1 MLAGAVGLINV
12 ALPGPSSYNRPVVAA
27 INVVAIVAG
36 LLAWFAPWSNW
47 SPRATLVLV
56 PVALGLVC
64 VSDGYG
70 GTPAAVYG
78 VYFVVVFAWVGMWHP
93 PGTATRLAVPTCI
106 SYLLPIVTANVS
118 NDDFIRS
125 VGIVIPV
132 CVILGE
138 VMAATVEKMRQAHDA
153 QELAAAA
160 LAAAM
165 VTDELTGLGN
175 RRKGD
180 QLLESLCDGDALL
193 LLDLDRFKV
202 VNDTFGH
209 AEGDRLLT
217 FLGQYLR
224 GAMRNSEEVFR
235 YGGDELVIIQ
245 RADGP
250 SPIEVAERVLH
261 GWRLLNP
268 TTTLS
273 IGIAVHQAGHSLAQT
288 FGEADSALYEA
299 EARRPRSHAHA
310 RGGAS
315 AAQARP
321 APRSPRRRLRPQ
333 VGAFCAMPSC
343 SIILARSIMTVWRYT
358 LPLRRYARLRLP
370 KSTLRWVAG
379 IPMNSPSF
387 VPETELRSSAW
398 ITRR

>member
-1 MLAGAVGLINV
+1 MVGAFRARFRSAGGQAAALFVLSGTVGLVNV
-12 ALPGPSSYNRPVVAA
+12 TLPGPTGYDRPLVSA
-27 INVVAIVAG
+27 INVVAVAVG
-36 LLAWFAPWSNW
+36 LIAWFAPWSRW
-47 SPRATLVLV
+47 SPHATLVLV

-64 VSDGYG
+64 LGDSYG
-70 GTPAAVYG
+70 GTPAALYG
-78 VYFVVVFAWVGMWHP
+78 VYFVVLFAWVGMWHP
-93 PGTATRLAVPTCI
+93 PGTSLRLALPSCVA
-106 SYLLPIVTANVS
+106 YLLPILTAKVQ

-125 VGIVIPV
+125 VGVVIPV

-138 VMAATVEKMRQAHDA
+138 VMAATVEKMRQAHEA
-153 QELAAAA
+153 QEVATAA

-193 LLDLDRFKV
+193 LIDLDRFKV

-217 FLGQYLR
+217 FLGQFLR
-224 GAMRNSEEVFR
+224 GALHDNSEIFR

-245 RADGP
+245 RANGHE
-250 SPIEVAERVLH
+250 PIDLAERVLH

-273 IGIAVHQAGHSLAQT
+273 IGIAVHHPGHSLART

-299 EARRPRSHAHA
+299 KRAGRDRVHVHETVPTPPRPD
-310 RGGAS
+310 
-315 AAQARP
+315 
-321 APRSPRRRLRPQ
+321 
-333 VGAFCAMPSC
+333 
-343 SIILARSIMTVWRYT
+343 
-358 LPLRRYARLRLP
+358 LRLIP
-370 KSTLRWVAG
+370 KAG
-379 IPMNSPSF
+379 
-387 VPETELRSSAW
+387 
-398 ITRR
+398 

>member
-1 MLAGAVGLINV
+1 MVGGLRLRFRSAGGQAAALFVLAGTVGLVNV
-12 ALPGPSSYNRPVVAA
+12 TLPGPTSYNRPVVSA
-27 INVVAIVAG
+27 INAVAVIAG
-36 LLAWFAPWSNW
+36 LLAWFAPWSRW
-47 SPRATLVLV
+47 SPRATLWLV

-64 VSDGYG
+64 LSDAYG

-93 PGTATRLAVPTCI
+93 PGTAVRLALPACA
-106 SYLLPIVTANVS
+106 SYLLPIATSNVP
-118 NDDFIRS
+118 NDDFVRS
-125 VGIVIPV
+125 VGVVIPV

-153 QELAAAA
+153 QERATEA

-180 QLLESLCDGDALL
+180 QLLESVREGDALL
-193 LLDLDRFKV
+193 LIDLDRFKV

-217 FLGQYLR
+217 HLGQFLR
-224 GAMRNSEEVFR
+224 GALHDNGEIFR

-245 RADGP
+245 RGDGP
-250 SPIEVAERVLH
+250 PPIDVAERVLH

-299 EARRPRSHAHA
+299 KRAGRDRVHMHEVVPTPPRPE
-310 RGGAS
+310 
-315 AAQARP
+315 
-321 APRSPRRRLRPQ
+321 
-333 VGAFCAMPSC
+333 
-343 SIILARSIMTVWRYT
+343 
-358 LPLRRYARLRLP
+358 LRL
-370 KSTLRWVAG
+370 LHQAG
-379 IPMNSPSF
+379 
-387 VPETELRSSAW
+387 
-398 ITRR
+398 

>member
-1 MLAGAVGLINV
+1 MVGAFRVRFRSAGGQAAALFVLAGTVGLVNV
-12 ALPGPSSYNRPVVAA
+12 TLPGPSSYNRPLVAA
-27 INVVAIVAG
+27 INILAVVSG
-36 LLAWFAPWSNW
+36 LLAWFAPWSRW

-64 VSDGYG
+64 LSDAYG

-93 PGTATRLAVPTCI
+93 PGTALWLALPSCVI
-106 SYLLPIVTANVS
+106 YLVPIVTTSVS
-118 NDDFIRS
+118 SEDFVRS

-153 QELAAAA
+153 QEVATAA

-180 QLLESLCDGDALL
+180 QLLESLADGDALL
-193 LLDLDRFKV
+193 LIDLDRFKV

-217 FLGQYLR
+217 HLGQFLR
-224 GAMRNSEEVFR
+224 GALRDNSEVFR

-245 RADGP
+245 RADGHV
-250 SPIEVAERVLH
+250 PIELAEQVLH

-273 IGIAVHQAGHSLAQT
+273 IGIAVHHAGHSLAQT

-299 EARRPRSHAHA
+299 KRAGRDRVHMHDAVPTPPRPDLHLVH
-310 RGGAS
+310 
-315 AAQARP
+315 
-321 APRSPRRRLRPQ
+321 
-333 VGAFCAMPSC
+333 
-343 SIILARSIMTVWRYT
+343 
-358 LPLRRYARLRLP
+358 
-370 KSTLRWVAG
+370 KAG
-379 IPMNSPSF
+379 
-387 VPETELRSSAW
+387 
-398 ITRR
+398 

>member
-1 MLAGAVGLINV
+1 MVGAFRLRFRSAGGQASALFVLAGTVGLVNV
-12 ALPGPSSYNRPVVAA
+12 TLPGPTSYNRPLVSA
-27 INVVAIVAG
+27 INVVAVAAG
-36 LLAWFAPWSNW
+36 LIAWFAPWSRW
-47 SPRATLVLV
+47 TPRASLVLV

-64 VSDGYG
+64 VADAYA

-78 VYFVVVFAWVGMWHP
+78 VYFVVVFAWIGMWHP
-93 PGTATRLAVPTCI
+93 PGTALRLAVPSCVT
-106 SYLLPIVTANVS
+106 YLLPILTANVP
-118 NDDFIRS
+118 NEDFIRS
-125 VGIVIPV
+125 VGVVIPV

-153 QELAAAA
+153 QELATAA

-193 LLDLDRFKV
+193 LIDLDRFKV

-217 FLGQYLR
+217 YVGQFLR
-224 GAMRNSEEVFR
+224 GALRDNSEIFR

-245 RADGP
+245 RANGHA
-250 SPIEVAERVLH
+250 PIDVAEQVLH

-273 IGIAVHQAGHSLAQT
+273 IGIAVHHAGHSLAQT

-299 EARRPRSHAHA
+299 KRAGRDRVHLHEMVPTPPRPDLHLVH
-310 RGGAS
+310 
-315 AAQARP
+315 
-321 APRSPRRRLRPQ
+321 
-333 VGAFCAMPSC
+333 
-343 SIILARSIMTVWRYT
+343 
-358 LPLRRYARLRLP
+358 
-370 KSTLRWVAG
+370 KAG
-379 IPMNSPSF
+379 
-387 VPETELRSSAW
+387 
-398 ITRR
+398 

>member
-1 MLAGAVGLINV
+1 MVGAFRVRFRSAGGQAAALFVLAGTVGLINIS
-12 ALPGPSSYNRPVVAA
+12 LPGPTSYDRPVVAA
-27 INVVAIVAG
+27 INSVAIIAG
-36 LLAWFAPWSNW
+36 LLAWFAPWSGW
-47 SPRATLVLV
+47 SPRASLVLV

-64 VSDGYG
+64 LSDAYG

-93 PGTATRLAVPTCI
+93 PGTSVRLALPACVC
-106 SYLLPIVTANVS
+106 YLLPITMSSLA
-118 NDDFIRS
+118 NDDFVRS

-153 QELAAAA
+153 QELATAA

-180 QLLESLCDGDALL
+180 QLLESLRDGDAIV

-209 AEGDRLLT
+209 AEGDRVLSH
-217 FLGQYLR
+217 LGPYLR
-224 GAMRNSEEVFR
+224 GAVHNGEVFR
-235 YGGDELVIIQ
+235 YGGDELIIIQ
-245 RADGP
+245 RAESQ
-250 SPIEVAERVLH
+250 SPIDVAEQVLH

-273 IGIAVHQAGHSLAQT
+273 IGIAVHAAGHSLAQT

-299 EARRPRSHAHA
+299 KRTGRDRVHMHEAGPTPPRPD
-310 RGGAS
+310 
-315 AAQARP
+315 
-321 APRSPRRRLRPQ
+321 
-333 VGAFCAMPSC
+333 
-343 SIILARSIMTVWRYT
+343 
-358 LPLRRYARLRLP
+358 LRL
-370 KSTLRWVAG
+370 
-379 IPMNSPSF
+379 I
-387 VPETELRSSAW
+387 
-398 ITRR
+398 RRVG

>member
-1 MLAGAVGLINV
+1 MVGAARVRFRSAGGQAGALFVLAGTVGLINV
-12 ALPGPSSYNRPVVAA
+12 SLPGPTSYNRPLVSA
-27 INVVAIVAG
+27 INAVAVLAG
-36 LLAWFAPWSNW
+36 LLAWFAPWSRW
-47 SPRATLVLV
+47 SPRTTLVLV
-56 PVALGLVC
+56 PVGLGLVC
-64 VSDGYG
+64 ISDAYG

-93 PGTATRLAVPTCI
+93 PSTSIRLAVPACVV
-106 SYLLPIVTANVS
+106 YLLPILTAKVS
-118 NDDFIRS
+118 NEDFIRS
-125 VGIVIPV
+125 VGVVIPV

-153 QELAAAA
+153 QERATAA

-180 QLLESLCDGDALL
+180 QLLESLRHGDALL
-193 LLDLDRFKV
+193 LIDLDRFKV

-217 FLGQYLR
+217 HLGQFLR
-224 GAMRNSEEVFR
+224 GALHDNAEVFR

-245 RADGP
+245 RADTHA
-250 SPIEVAERVLH
+250 PIDVAEQVLH

-273 IGIAVHQAGHSLAQT
+273 IGIAVHQADHSLAQT

-299 EARRPRSHAHA
+299 KRAGRDRVHLHQVAPTPPRPDLRMVQ
-310 RGGAS
+310 S
-315 AAQARP
+315 A
-321 APRSPRRRLRPQ
+321 
-333 VGAFCAMPSC
+333 
-343 SIILARSIMTVWRYT
+343 
-358 LPLRRYARLRLP
+358 
-370 KSTLRWVAG
+370 
-379 IPMNSPSF
+379 
-387 VPETELRSSAW
+387 
-398 ITRR
+398 